1 MSRFCRLVEL
11 CVRQPEFVICWG
23 SQGGEWQ
30 HWTIKLVAVHH
41 CCARLNNIMGIWG
54 VGQGWPAA
62 TAFVTVIGEY
72 SECYSCTAPLYSDW
86 TYILVLA
93 KPAALSQSYC
103 DEGFNHE
110 GLCNGQGG
118 RRQGVRRVRER

>member
-1 MSRFCRLVEL
+1 MC
-11 CVRQPEFVICWG
+11 G
-23 SQGGEWQ
+23 SLSLSYVGV
-30 HWTIKLVAVHH
+30 HRAVNGSIGPSSWLQ
-41 CCARLNNIMGIWG
+41 CITAAPRLNNIMGIWG

-110 GLCNGQGG
+110 GVCNGQGG
-118 RRQGVRRVRER
+118 LRQGVRRVRER

>member
-1 MSRFCRLVEL
+1 MC
-11 CVRQPEFVICWG
+11 G
-23 SQGGEWQ
+23 SLSLSYVGV
-30 HWTIKLVAVHH
+30 HRAVNGSIGPSSWLQ
-41 CCARLNNIMGIWG
+41 CITAAPRLNNIMGIWG

-118 RRQGVRRVRER
+118 RQQGVRRVRER